1 VLVFFFFFFFFFFH
15 TGTPRKLEFNLDYG
29 IILQIMTTI
38 VSIWVAY
45 LSRFRMLAISC
56 YRNAYF
62 ESPYWFDLL
71 ICPFENASSSSSTA
85 AAALAG
91 LGKRANTT
99 LNQLSLFFPKV

>member
-1 VLVFFFFFFFFFFH
+1 
-15 TGTPRKLEFNLDYG
+15 
-29 IILQIMTTI
+29 MTTI

-62 ESPYWFDLL
+62 ESPYWLDSL
-71 ICPFENASSSSSTA
+71 ISPFGNASSSSSTA
-85 AAALAG
+85 SASAAAG
-91 LGKRANTT
+91 PDKRVSTT